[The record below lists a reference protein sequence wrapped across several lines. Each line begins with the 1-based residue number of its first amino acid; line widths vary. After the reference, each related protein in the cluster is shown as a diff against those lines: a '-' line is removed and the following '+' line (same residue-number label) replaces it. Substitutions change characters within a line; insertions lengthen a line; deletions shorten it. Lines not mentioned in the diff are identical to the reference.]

1 MAGGMQTNGTEEL
14 MRMLG
19 KLGDKAQD
27 VASGALYEGAKV
39 VADAYR
45 AAANSIK
52 TAPRKHKE
60 HGKRLPTPAEKAVAS
75 KLGVSRFRKS
85 TLDVNTMVGAADGY
99 AEMNGKQ
106 KPIRLIARSINSGTS
121 FMQKQPVFRKA
132 SAGSQ
137 GAAQDAMV
145 AKADQMINEIMNNGG

>member
-27 VASGALYEGAKV
+27 VGSGALYEGARV

-45 AAANSIK
+45 AAVNSIK
-52 TAPRKHKE
+52 TANRKHKE
-60 HGKRLPTPAEKAVAS
+60 GPQRLPTPAEKAALS
-75 KLGVSRFRKS
+75 NLGISRFRKS
-85 TLDVNTMVGAADGY
+85 TLEVDTLVGAADGY
-99 AEMNGKQ
+99 ADVNGK
-106 KPIRLIARSINSGTS
+106 KKAIRLIARSINSGTS
-121 FMQKQPVFRKA
+121 FMRRQPVFRKA
-132 SAGSQ
+132 QVGSS